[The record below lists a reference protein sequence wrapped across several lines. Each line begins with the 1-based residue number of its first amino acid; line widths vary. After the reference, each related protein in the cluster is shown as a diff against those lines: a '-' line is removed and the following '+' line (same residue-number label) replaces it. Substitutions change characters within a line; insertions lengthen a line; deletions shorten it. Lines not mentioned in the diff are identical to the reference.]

1 MRCHLVVSL
10 CLAAAFALSGCGT
23 HAKDPSR
30 APESV
35 RSAQKLF
42 EGQQKAAK
50 TTRLPDSH
58 DKQPKEVN
66 TK

>member
-1 MRCHLVVSL
+1 MRCHLVVGL
-10 CLAAAFALSGCGT
+10 YLAAAFALSGCGT
-23 HAKDPSR
+23 HANDPSR

-42 EGQQKAAK
+42 KGQKKAAK

-58 DKQPKEVN
+58 DKQPKEVT

>member
-1 MRCHLVVSL
+1 MTHHLVGL
-10 CLAAAFALSGCGT
+10 YLGAALALSGCGS
-23 HAKDPSR
+23 HAKDPSK
-30 APESV
+30 APQSV
-35 RSAQKLF
+35 RNAEKLF

-50 TTRLPDSH
+50 TTRLPNSR